1 MAKRKKIG
9 TEKFSEDL
17 VPLVRPI
24 EGLTL
29 DPSNARLHSERN
41 IAAIRYSLRRFGQ
54 KKPIVVRDGVVL
66 AGNGTLR
73 AAVEEGWANI
83 AVTEFEGTDDEAAAF
98 AIADNRTA
106 ELGEW
111 DEDVLAGV
119 LEGLD
124 EGLREIAGFSA
135 GELDGLGGDGPAGPG
150 MGGAEAPEVEFSEVI
165 GESNNYVVLTFRND
179 VDWLAAQTHFN
190 LSTKAATRRGGGEWS
205 RGVGRV
211 VDGAAY
217 LSSLSEFGGS

>member
-41 IAAIRYSLRRFGQ
+41 IAAIRYSLKRFGQ

-73 AAVEEGWANI
+73 AAVEEGWENI
-83 AVTEFEGTDDEAAAF
+83 AVSEFVGTDDEAAAF
-98 AIADNRTA
+98 AIADNRSA
-106 ELGEW
+106 ELGMW
-111 DEDVLAGV
+111 DDRALSESLQALKDGNFDLDVV
-119 LEGLD
+119 
-124 EGLREIAGFSA
+124 GFS
-135 GELDGLGGDGPAGPG
+135 D
-150 MGGAEAPEVEFSEVI
+150 AEFQDI
-165 GESNNYVVLTFRND
+165 
-179 VDWLAAQTHFN
+179 
-190 LSTKAATRRGGGEWS
+190 LSTLKGPDAPDQFPTIDPDEMQSNFTHSCPKCGYDW
-205 RGVGRV
+205 
-211 VDGAAY
+211 
-217 LSSLSEFGGS
+217 